1 MLSVHQSGAKS
12 ANSSFTESVRKQ
24 GETNLQWVERHYSP
38 KPDGQTVLLLI
49 GGADLISVRLRIAQ
63 SQARHDMLPSYW
75 SHVVILKAAARNFR
89 NTQLHEIR
97 LDPPNGFGN
106 PAKDN
111 AIQTGRLS
119 AYDDA
124 ERYPNIAI
132 LKLDAV
138 RTRVESQLRQMRGMR
153 HVVSGVDGLV
163 AWLPYVWGAT
173 RASNPLLDEIG
184 IPSAVMAEYA
194 LSGAGLDITPGL
206 ASRASCPEAIWQ
218 TMRWWHEYP
227 GARGGTHDV
236 SDEAFTERFS
246 GSWTTP
252 HSIVREG

>member
-1 MLSVHQSGAKS
+1 MLSVHQSGAQS
-12 ANSSFTESVRKQ
+12 ANSSFTESVREH
-24 GETNLQWVERHYSP
+24 GETNLQWLERHYPQGS
-38 KPDGQTVLLLI
+38 DRAVLLLI
-49 GGADLISVRLRIAQ
+49 GGADLISIRLRIAQ
-63 SQARHDMLPSYW
+63 SQARHDLLPSYW
-75 SHVVILKAAARNFR
+75 SHVAILKTAARSFR

-97 LDPPNGFGN
+97 LDPPKGFGN
-106 PAKDN
+106 PAKEN

-138 RTRVESQLRQMRGMR
+138 RSQVESQLRQMRGMR

-173 RASNPLLDEIG
+173 RAANPLLDEIG

-227 GARGGTHDV
+227 GAQRSADAATGA
-236 SDEAFTERFS
+236 AFAQRLS
-246 GSWTTP
+246 GFWTTP
-252 HSIVREG
+252 HSIVRED

>member
-1 MLSVHQSGAKS
+1 MLSVHQSGATS
-12 ANSSFTESVRKQ
+12 VNSNFTQSDRQ
-24 GETNLQWVERHYSP
+24 DGETNLQWVERHYPQGS
-38 KPDGQTVLLLI
+38 DRTVLLLI

-63 SQARHDMLPSYW
+63 SQMRRDLLPSYW
-75 SHVVILKAAARNFR
+75 SHVAILQSPSRSFR
-89 NTQLHEIR
+89 NTRLHEIR
-97 LDPPNGFGN
+97 LDPPNGFGH
-106 PAKDN
+106 PAKEN

-124 ERYPNIAI
+124 ETYPNIAI
-132 LKLDAV
+132 LKLDVALSQ
-138 RTRVESQLRQMRGMR
+138 VELQLEQMRTMR

-173 RASNPLLDEIG
+173 RAANPLLEDIG

-194 LSGAGLDITPGL
+194 LSGAGLDISPGL

-227 GARGGTHDV
+227 GAPRMEDAGDQAPL
-236 SDEAFTERFS
+236 SERLT
-246 GSWTTP
+246 GHWTTA
-252 HSIVREG
+252 HAIVRE